1 MESTLKESLV
11 INNNEEPREM
21 SLVQPQSN
29 ILLLQDGEHR
39 PDHLGPK
46 PNACN
51 HENAPNDVAKKD
63 TPTEVVPTQPTSE
76 VVPPR
81 RIKKRTMIPSPHVQ
95 EKADTRVVPPQPT
108 VENNCTTSSTSRTI
122 TDGVEIQQGKLEHVS
137 VQIQG
142 GVVPP
147 CRVRK
152 REETIPTEKPQKM
165 NDVSSSIPEP
175 PPKLSRKKGSMGKI
189 VPVLITDGH
198 LASDVQASCDSVTS
212 GKPSIPLASVKSTKA
227 LSNTASDDGPSQTV
241 AILHARVQ
249 GQSKIDHPND
259 LSGETDVPESVK
271 HLELVSSEQK
281 GQTISQT
288 AENVSRGSDQS
299 AVSPPKVETKESDQ
313 TKPESESF
321 ADFGVEP
328 TKCLSIIRKIAPPRS
343 SKKGPT
349 VKSISK
355 AEGDTCEKER
365 NLSQVLKV
373 VKTPSAQKSEEV
385 APIPLTQESDKND
398 IQLSLPIPLPR
409 AKKQLSGPFLDAH
422 EGMAPCFLSA
432 SKEIE
437 AKPRRQRGRRS
448 VTHLCPRQ
456 LETSQQNKRSH
467 SLPPRSSADQ
477 QAVPTIRPRRSRL
490 DIESK
495 AELIGDDDTERS
507 GLPVPKPR
515 IKKHWSGSFPDNFTA
530 AGASSPSSMD
540 ELNKMACDEMVVH
553 CTEQSSISLPIPM
566 PRSKKRLSATY
577 PDSTLPPEAVPFTDT
592 ESCSVKREVTSSD
605 NREATEFIPSLEA
618 STHSEGGFVTIPGS
632 EYVTIESDQEA
643 DKIRVSCEGELFQ
656 QEFVGDAVLTVN
668 AKEES
673 IEDWTFTDKSAR
685 TQDVKIVTGPVAE
698 KGFASTATGPQED
711 WLHLEKMNESEHKNI
726 DLGQEVGVEEV
737 DFCLV
742 SVAAGDVEEEW

>member
-1 MESTLKESLV
+1 
-11 INNNEEPREM
+11 M

-29 ILLLQDGEHR
+29 VLLLQDREHK

-51 HENAPNDVAKKD
+51 LENAPNDVAKKD
-63 TPTEVVPTQPTSE
+63 TPTEVVPTQQTAE

-81 RIKKRTMIPSPHVQ
+81 RIKKRTTIPSPHVQ
-95 EKADTRVVPPQPT
+95 VKADTQGTETQESIHVVPPQPA
-108 VENNCTTSSTSRTI
+108 VENNCTTSSSTRSTI
-122 TDGVEIQQGKLEHVS
+122 TDGVEIQQGKPEHVS

-147 CRVRK
+147 RRFRK
-152 REETIPTEKPQKM
+152 RDETIPTEKPQKM

-175 PPKLSRKKGSMGKI
+175 PPKLSRKKGSLGKI
-189 VPVLITDGH
+189 VPVPITDGH

-227 LSNTASDDGPSQTV
+227 LSNTASDDGPNQTV

-249 GQSKIDHPND
+249 AQSEMDHPND
-259 LSGETDVPESVK
+259 LPGETDVPESVK

-299 AVSPPKVETKESDQ
+299 AVSPPHVETKESDQ

-349 VKSISK
+349 VKSINK

-365 NLSQVLKV
+365 NLSQELEVLQI
-373 VKTPSAQKSEEV
+373 PSAQKSEQV

-398 IQLSLPIPLPR
+398 IQVSLPIPLPR
-409 AKKQLSGPFLDAH
+409 AKKQLSGPFLDARPA
-422 EGMAPCFLSA
+422 EGMAPGF

-467 SLPPRSSADQ
+467 SLPPR
-477 QAVPTIRPRRSRL
+477 PTILPRRSRL

-495 AELIGDDDTERS
+495 AELISDDDTERS
-507 GLPVPKPR
+507 GMPVPKPR
-515 IKKHWSGSFPDNFTA
+515 IKKRWSGSFPDNFTP
-530 AGASSPSSMD
+530 AGASATSSTD
-540 ELNKMACDEMVVH
+540 ELNKMACDEMVLH
-553 CTEQSSISLPIPM
+553 CTEHSSISLPIPM
-566 PRSKKRLSATY
+566 PRPKKRLIATY
-577 PDSTLPPEAVPFTDT
+577 QDSTPPPEAVLFTDT

-605 NREATEFIPSLEA
+605 NQEATEFIPSLES

-632 EYVTIESDQEA
+632 EYVTIELDQEA
-643 DKIRVSCEGELFQ
+643 NKIGVSCEGEPFQ
-656 QEFVGDAVLTVN
+656 QESVGDAVLTVN

-673 IEDWTFTDKSAR
+673 IEDWTFTDKSAG
-685 TQDVKIVTGPVAE
+685 TQDVEMVTEPVAE
-698 KGFASTATGPQED
+698 KAFASTATGPQED
-711 WLHLEKMNESEHKNI
+711 WLHLEKMNESEHKKIN
-726 DLGQEVGVEEV
+726 LGQEVGVEEV